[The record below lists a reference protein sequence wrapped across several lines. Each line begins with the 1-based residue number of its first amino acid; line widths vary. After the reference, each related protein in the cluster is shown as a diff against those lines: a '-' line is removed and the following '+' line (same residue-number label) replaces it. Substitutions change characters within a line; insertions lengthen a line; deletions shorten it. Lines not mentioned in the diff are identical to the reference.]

1 MKTKTTT
8 LFNNSRKIELDETT
22 AQNNELLQT
31 LKQCHGT
38 SRRYRFFYGDVITG
52 QSWNDE
58 HDVMG
63 SVSNS
68 TGDTAC
74 LILIPT
80 RRSMGGGALLDSC
93 IIRIDDIKTKS
104 VLYSHPKFHSNI
116 VQDGNFTRDNST
128 GKIYS
133 SHDHPFKARKLV
145 EFMQGKRYS
154 K

>member
-1 MKTKTTT
+1 MKTKTTI
-8 LFNNSRKIELDETT
+8 LFNNGRKIELDETT

-31 LKQCHGT
+31 LKMCHETG
-38 SRRYRFFYGDVITG
+38 RRCRVFYGDKETG
-52 QSWNDE
+52 RSWNDE

-63 SVSNS
+63 TLSNS
-68 TGDTAC
+68 TGNTAC
-74 LILIPT
+74 LILVPT

-116 VQDGNFTRDNST
+116 VQDGNFTRDSST
-128 GKIYS
+128 GKICS